1 MLKPLL
7 VHFLKEF
14 RRDRKSVGI
23 TKHCV
28 SVAVGTSCRF
38 LSIGFPHKNHLI
50 GREYLH
56 TRKAATYL
64 RPKDRLFVF
73 ERSLMSFL
81 YQLMFGSEFVAN
93 LLHCLLRH
101 MMTAGNIIK
110 PAYILVENIP
120 IGIAQQLVI
129 LGKVC
134 RNQSSVIVGHL
145 FELRLKGCIRC
156 NHLD

>member
-23 TKHCV
+23 TEHCV
-28 SVAVGTSCRF
+28 SVAVGTSCSF
-38 LSIGFPHKNHLI
+38 LSIGFPHENNLI
-50 GREYLH
+50 GRECLH

-81 YQLMFGSEFVAN
+81 YQLMFGSKFVAN
-93 LLHCLLRH
+93 LLHCLFRH
-101 MMTAGNIIK
+101 RKSAPDIDALFGDFQRLSAM
-110 PAYILVENIP
+110 PQILSCVSTSQI
-120 IGIAQQLVI
+120 
-129 LGKVC
+129 
-134 RNQSSVIVGHL
+134 
-145 FELRLKGCIRC
+145 
-156 NHLD
+156 